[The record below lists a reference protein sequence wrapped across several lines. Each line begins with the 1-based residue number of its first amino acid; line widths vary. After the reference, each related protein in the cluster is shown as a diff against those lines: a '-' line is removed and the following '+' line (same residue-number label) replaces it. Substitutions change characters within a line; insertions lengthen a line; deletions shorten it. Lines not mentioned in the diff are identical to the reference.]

1 MEYLVSRLKEKSTY
15 SGLLALLSAVGLA
28 VDPEQ
33 FSAIAAAL
41 MALVGVFEVFRK
53 ERR

>member
-1 MEYLVSRLKEKSTY
+1 MTYIINQLKQKSTY
-15 SGLLALLSAVGLA
+15 SGILALLSALGLA

-41 MALVGVFEVFRK
+41 MALVGVYETFRQEK
-53 ERR
+53 K